1 MDTTSQ
7 DKDEKAIRDLIARH
21 FEGMKWNPNTEADW
35 EKFKADFHPEAVL
48 LPAARPVKPKSLNE
62 FIARMNRVAS
72 ESLHTF
78 EEATLG
84 MQVLKFGNVAVVM
97 AASELVE
104 NDSEVNHDV
113 SGYLLVKNNDR
124 WVIAAHAWDHASEAL
139 PVPEH
144 LRGS

>member
-1 MDTTSQ
+1 MDTASKN
-7 DKDEKAIRDLIARH
+7 KDEKDIRDLIARH
-21 FEGMKWNPNTEADW
+21 FEGMKWDSNTEADW

-48 LPAARPVKPKSLNE
+48 FPAARPVQPKSLDG
-62 FIARMNRVAS
+62 FIERMNRVAN

-84 MQVLKFGNVAVVM
+84 MQILNFGNVAVVM

-113 SGYLLVKNNDR
+113 SGYLLIKNDDR

-139 PVPEH
+139 PVPEE
-144 LRGS
+144 LCGT